1 VAVAAVA
8 LGAGAVVVAGSV
20 VVVEV
25 EVALETAVGVEVVV
39 EADSEIVVVVEGVE
53 AALTVAALAT
63 SLARR
68 LPSKALSTRP
78 VLSVRLRL
86 LQLAYAASITLR
98 RQVLAPHVM
107 VILSACQFM

>member
-1 VAVAAVA
+1 
-8 LGAGAVVVAGSV
+8 
-20 VVVEV
+20 
-25 EVALETAVGVEVVV
+25 
-39 EADSEIVVVVEGVE
+39 VEGVE